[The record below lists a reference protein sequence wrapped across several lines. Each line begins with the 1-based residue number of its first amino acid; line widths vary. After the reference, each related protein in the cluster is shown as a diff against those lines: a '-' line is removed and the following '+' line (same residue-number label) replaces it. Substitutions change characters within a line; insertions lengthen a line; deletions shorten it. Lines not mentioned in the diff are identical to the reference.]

1 MMYDHKHTIL
11 FSAPPPDVYELTDE
25 VLGKG
30 ARSSVTTC
38 IRRSTGAKFAV
49 KVVPKTTEHE
59 REKVLRE
66 VEILYL
72 CRENRYNFLF
82 CLFNVICL
90 LFVCLFNVCS

>member
-1 MMYDHKHTIL
+1 MNNNSLDLYT
-11 FSAPPPDVYELTDE
+11 LTEE

-38 IRRSTGAKFAV
+38 IRKSTGKECAV
-49 KVVPKTTEHE
+49 KVVPKTSDHE

-72 CRENRYNFLF
+72 CRENR
-82 CLFNVICL
+82 
-90 LFVCLFNVCS
+90 